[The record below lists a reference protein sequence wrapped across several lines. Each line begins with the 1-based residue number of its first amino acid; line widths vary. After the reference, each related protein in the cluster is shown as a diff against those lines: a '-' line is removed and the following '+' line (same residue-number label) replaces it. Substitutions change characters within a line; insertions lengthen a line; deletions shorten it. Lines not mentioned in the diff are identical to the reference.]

1 MTALAHSSDE
11 APETAV
17 TESLWNRQLGR
28 YPTNTRRYTYLAIT
42 VLATVVLYYELYI
55 QGAVAT
61 QIITYFHMTFGF
73 YVAVSIVG
81 NAVGALGSLA
91 AGLADRWGRANMV
104 VYGLAITGLII
115 LFGLPHAGSK
125 GVYMFLFAILSVVE
139 GIVLVATPALVRDF
153 SPQIGRASAMGFW
166 TLGPVLGSLAVT
178 AVSSNTLDSHPDW
191 QFQFYVC
198 GTVGLIVF
206 VLAFILLRE
215 LSPKLRDQLMV
226 THRERVLVEAR
237 AAGLDPET
245 ALHGHWKQMM
255 KADIIGPAFAIS
267 IFLIFYYVAV
277 GFFVVYLATVFGY
290 SESQAN
296 ALGNWYW
303 VTNAIA
309 LVVAGVLS
317 DRFRVRK
324 PFMIIGAL
332 VSAAGVAVWA
342 TKATTGVHGTNPPT
356 TSYYEL
362 AAIIVVIA
370 AGGGVAYTA
379 WMAAF
384 TETVE
389 KHNPAATATGL
400 AVWGALLRTVVTVV
414 LIALTFV
421 VSGTNALVDK
431 GPKVQELAAKYHAE
445 LATAALITPAHLAAL
460 TANPTSPLAQVAALA
475 DITASKGVTA
485 TQIVQV
491 KTDSAKY
498 KDELATAAAIQP
510 ANLAALTVAPTDP
523 AAQVA
528 ALADLTGPKGVNAAQ
543 IVQLKTDSVKYAQEI
558 ETLSAISPATLAAL
572 QANPTGPAAVAAVGQ
587 IAVRLRVPAA
597 TAAARLAAAS
607 AVPKADLALL
617 TTAGPVVKDA
627 SAQLAALGAVPVS
640 SLALL
645 KTAGPVVQDAAAQL
659 TALGKVPPADLAYL
673 KANAADVVKAQ
684 NDIGKQWRTW
694 WWICFAAQ
702 ILFIP
707 FVFLMIGR
715 WSPKAA
721 KQDAAEYDAKIEVEL
736 QALQAA
742 EASS

>member
-1 MTALAHSSDE
+1 MTALAHSSGE
-11 APETAV
+11 APESVA
-17 TESLWNRQLGR
+17 TETLWNRQLGR
-28 YPTNTRRYTYLAIT
+28 YPNNTRRYTYLAIT

-104 VYGLAITGLII
+104 VYGLLITGLII
-115 LFGLPHAGSK
+115 LVGLPHAGSK
-125 GVYMFLFAILSVVE
+125 GVYMFLFAILSIVE

-178 AVSSNTLDSHPDW
+178 AISSNTLDSHPDW

-206 VLAFILLRE
+206 VIAFILLRE

-226 THRERVLVEAR
+226 THRERVLIEAR

-245 ALHGHWKQMM
+245 ALHGHWRQMM
-255 KADIIGPAFAIS
+255 RADIIGPAFAIS

-290 SESQAN
+290 SEAQAN

-309 LVVAGVLS
+309 LVVAGALS

-324 PFMIIGAL
+324 PFMVIGAV

-342 TKATTGVHGTNPPT
+342 TKATTGVHGLNPPT

-362 AAIIVVIA
+362 ATIIIFIA

-421 VSGTNALVDK
+421 VSGTNALVDQ
-431 GPKVQELAAKYHAE
+431 GTKVKELATKYQAE
-445 LATAALITPAHLAAL
+445 LATAALITPAHQTALAL
-460 TANPTSPLAQVAALA
+460 NPTDPATQAAAIA
-475 DITASKGVTA
+475 DITASKGI
-485 TQIVQV
+485 TQAQV
-491 KTDSAKY
+491 GQVLTDSVKY
-498 KDELATAAAIQP
+498 KDELATAAAIDP
-510 ANLAALTVAPTDP
+510 ANLAALTVAPNDP

-528 ALADLTGPKGVNAAQ
+528 ALADLTKAKGVTAAQ
-543 IVQLKTDSVKYAQEI
+543 IVQLKTDSVKYAKEI
-558 ETLSAISPATLAAL
+558 ETLAAVSPATLAAL
-572 QANPTGPAAVAAVGQ
+572 QANPTGPAAATAVGE
-587 IAVRLRVPAA
+587 IAVALKIPPAE
-597 TAAARLAAAS
+597 AAARLAAAS

-627 SAQLAALGAVPVS
+627 SAQLQALGAVPVS

-645 KTAGPVVQDAAAQL
+645 KTAGPAVKDAGAQL
-659 TALGKVPPADLAYL
+659 VALGKVPTADLAYL
-673 KANAADVVKAQ
+673 KVNGPKVQKAQ
-684 NDIGKQWRTW
+684 EDIGKQWRTW

-721 KQDAAEYDAKIEVEL
+721 KKDADEHDAKIEQEL
-736 QALQAA
+736 KALETAGAA
-742 EASS
+742 S